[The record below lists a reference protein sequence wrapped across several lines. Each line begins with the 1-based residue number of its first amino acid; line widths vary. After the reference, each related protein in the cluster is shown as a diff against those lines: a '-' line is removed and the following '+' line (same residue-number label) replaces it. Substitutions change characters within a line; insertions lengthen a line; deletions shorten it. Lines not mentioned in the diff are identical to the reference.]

1 MPQVRNR
8 FIYITMGLT
17 IALLVYS
24 VSTTELFSVSRDSL
38 GLAGSLPYSFWMGL
52 ALLGLLWFFGTKKNW
67 VLATALIL
75 SIGYLFFAPA
85 VIRDPVWLSNSYY
98 PFGES
103 TLINT
108 SGHLVDR
115 VGAPLNSYH
124 DWPLF
129 IYFSSVFTQLTG
141 VSYTPLLKF
150 FPLLLIS
157 AYALITFFILRIKV
171 NVAQALLGTGVL
183 VASFWFRQQYFGPPG
198 FGYLFFL
205 LGLLLLLK
213 AFFSSNTKKPM
224 FTVLFLL
231 MFVAT
236 SFTHFLSA
244 VMLLTFT
251 FVLLITQVA
260 TRSDNIKNA
269 VSMFLFSAGILL
281 LYNILFTPEFFS
293 YLTGQLSNLVS
304 FQGGLAQESARIA
317 GSAAQVFNYRSTLAM
332 VGIDCII
339 PAAVFLMIFI
349 NKTSRRRFFTDK
361 FSLLMLIA
369 LFFLGFFAVF
379 FQYGP
384 HEGYQRA
391 LLFALLPISYMC
403 AILAAKKPKLLV
415 VAIAFLLF
423 LNIPAQYGADSY
435 TLQTKTDL
443 AGAQFVALN
452 APKNSVVLYDFSLL
466 QRYFEPAKNV
476 SFRVLDTLPFTS
488 IPNASD
494 VLEAASTCD
503 YVIVS
508 RTSDNYYYYFTQHT
522 PIADTL
528 NVSTIPLGY
537 SRIYDSGD
545 FVVLAANSSTT

>member
-1 MPQVRNR
+1 MSYFKNKTVYV
-8 FIYITMGLT
+8 ILGLT

-24 VSTTELFSVSRDSL
+24 VSTTQLFSVSRYNL
-38 GLAGSLPYSFWMGL
+38 GLAGSLPYAFWVGL
-52 ALLGLLWFFGTKKNW
+52 AFLGALWFFGTKKNW
-67 VLATALIL
+67 VLACALIL
-75 SIGYLFFAPA
+75 SVAYLFFAPA
-85 VIRDPVWLSNSYY
+85 IIRDPVWLSNSYY

-141 VSYTPLLKF
+141 TSFTPLLKF

-157 AYALITFFILRIKV
+157 AFALISFFILRIKV
-171 NVAQALLGTGVL
+171 NVAPALLGTGVL

-213 AFFSSNTKKPM
+213 AFFSTGTKKHM
-224 FTVLFLL
+224 LSALFLI

-244 VMLLTFT
+244 IMLLTFT
-251 FVLLITQVA
+251 FVLLVTQVV
-260 TRSDNIKNA
+260 TRSDSIKKA
-269 VSMFLFSAGILL
+269 ALLFLLSAGILV

-293 YLTGQLSNLVS
+293 YLTGQLSSLVS

-317 GSAAQVFNYRSTLAM
+317 GSAAQVFNYRSTLAI
-332 VGIDCII
+332 VGIDCVI
-339 PAAVFLMIFI
+339 PATVFLMIFI
-349 NKTSRRRFFTDK
+349 SKNSRRSFFSDK
-361 FSLLMLIA
+361 FSLLMLTS
-369 LFFLGFFAVF
+369 LLFLGFFAIF

-415 VAIAFLLF
+415 AAIAFLLF

-435 TLQTKTDL
+435 TLQTRADL

-452 APKNSVVLYDFSLL
+452 AANDSVVLYDFSLL
-466 QRYFEPAKNV
+466 QRYFEPDKNV
-476 SFRVLDTLPFTS
+476 SFKVLDTLPFTS
-488 IPNASD
+488 IPNAND
-494 VLEAASTCD
+494 VFEAASACD

-528 NVSTIPLGY
+528 NVSTVPLGY

-545 FVVLAANSSTT
+545 FVVLATNSSET

>member
-1 MPQVRNR
+1 
-8 FIYITMGLT
+8 
-17 IALLVYS
+17 
-24 VSTTELFSVSRDSL
+24 
-38 GLAGSLPYSFWMGL
+38 MGL

-141 VSYTPLLKF
+141 VSYTPLLKL

-293 YLTGQLSNLVS
+293 YLTGN
-304 FQGGLAQESARIA
+304 
-317 GSAAQVFNYRSTLAM
+317 
-332 VGIDCII
+332 C
-339 PAAVFLMIFI
+339 
-349 NKTSRRRFFTDK
+349 
-361 FSLLMLIA
+361 
-369 LFFLGFFAVF
+369 
-379 FQYGP
+379 
-384 HEGYQRA
+384 
-391 LLFALLPISYMC
+391 
-403 AILAAKKPKLLV
+403 
-415 VAIAFLLF
+415 
-423 LNIPAQYGADSY
+423 
-435 TLQTKTDL
+435 QT
-443 AGAQFVALN
+443 
-452 APKNSVVLYDFSLL
+452 
-466 QRYFEPAKNV
+466 
-476 SFRVLDTLPFTS
+476 
-488 IPNASD
+488 
-494 VLEAASTCD
+494 
-503 YVIVS
+503 
-508 RTSDNYYYYFTQHT
+508 
-522 PIADTL
+522 
-528 NVSTIPLGY
+528 
-537 SRIYDSGD
+537 
-545 FVVLAANSSTT
+545 

>member
-1 MPQVRNR
+1 MQQFKNSL
-8 FIYITMGLT
+8 IYITLGLT
-17 IALLVYS
+17 IALLIYS
-24 VSTTELFSVSRDSL
+24 VSTTQLFSVSRYNL
-38 GLAGSLPYSFWMGL
+38 GLAGSLPYAFWVGL
-52 ALLGLLWFFGTKKNW
+52 GALGLLWFFGTKKNW
-67 VLATALIL
+67 VLASALIL
-75 SIGYLFFAPA
+75 SIAYLFFAPA

-124 DWPLF
+124 NWPLF

-141 VSYTPLLKF
+141 ASYTPLLKF

-157 AYALITFFILRIKV
+157 AYALISFFILRIKV
-171 NVAQALLGTGVL
+171 NVAPALLGTGVL
-183 VASFWFRQQYFGPPG
+183 VTSFWFRQQYFGPPG

-213 AFFSSNTKKPM
+213 YFFSTNTKKPM
-224 FTVLFLL
+224 FAALFLI
-231 MFVAT
+231 MFIAT
-236 SFTHFLSA
+236 SFTHFLSV
-244 VMLLTFT
+244 VMLLTLT

-260 TRSDNIKNA
+260 ARSDSIKKA
-269 VSMFLFSAGILL
+269 ALLFLLSAGILL
-281 LYNILFTPEFFS
+281 LYNLLFTPDFFS
-293 YLTGQLSNLVS
+293 YLTGQLSSLVS
-304 FQGGLAQESARIA
+304 FQGGLAQESVRIA

-332 VGIDCII
+332 VAIDCII
-339 PAAVFLMIFI
+339 PAMVFLTIFI
-349 NKTSRRRFFTDK
+349 SKTSRKNFFSDK
-361 FSLLMLIA
+361 FSLLMLIS
-369 LFFLGFFAVF
+369 LVSLGFFAVF

-391 LLFALLPISYMC
+391 LLYALLPISYMC

-435 TLQTKTDL
+435 TLQTKADL
-443 AGAQFVALN
+443 AGAQFVAQN
-452 APKNSVVLYDFSLL
+452 APKDSVVLYDFSLL

-476 SFRVLDTLPFTS
+476 SFKVLESLPFTS

-494 VLEAASTCD
+494 VLEAASACD
-503 YVIVS
+503 FVIIS
-508 RTSDNYYYYFTQHT
+508 RTSDNFYYYFTQHT

-528 NVSTIPLGY
+528 NASTDPLGY

-545 FVVLAANSSTT
+545 FVVLAADS